1 MAKKVLIK
9 QFKNKKKES
18 IAGLTP
24 EHAVYDAN
32 GVRLDA
38 KLGNVNLQEFRNLQQ
53 QGVNAIKSQ
62 ETKSI
67 QAVAAREQ
75 EVLTKTDA
83 SLVSSNT
90 ADLEGSNVQ
99 ANLNDASNKLTELG
113 RNVAQ
118 LRFNFAVVGDD
129 TFKVYV
135 LPFVIK
141 QGMLIK
147 NNGVRIGC
155 LPESGATG
163 EFYINSGQTKICT
176 QDTYRVRTLSDT
188 GEINIEVSKMIETKD
203 IVNGAITPEKLSV
216 EYAKKDY
223 VDNQIISAEPAIG
236 TTYADLVGNTSAY
249 EYYNIRLIKGN
260 TYKIINTT
268 GIYQDIYADR
278 NGEASRKIAT
288 IDIIEGE
295 QTFVFKEDALMI
307 RVYGNGAVIVK
318 LDKVFDEHKI
328 EFVTITANSDA
339 NSDADFKGKYAI
351 RNAIH
356 SITDASKQKQYI
368 IKCSGNFI
376 ASKPSDYEAGSVVEG
391 ADKFALFWLKPYIHL
406 DGIDSNN
413 CVIRAELPDSL
424 SECQADKPSF
434 VKADYGM
441 YQPLHCGWYSHNI
454 SNITF
459 VASNTRYPLHIDAGV
474 ETSDKEINITNC
486 RLIHEGKRGDA
497 VGTTGGSSSG
507 FGTSSGCKYTFKNC
521 YFRGLLQPYYHDNH
535 NFKDKSIMIF
545 EDCDFVQ
552 VGTPTIANGIALSS
566 LENLTGSSIVFKN
579 CNFPNYCWV
588 AIYDESSTKDKAD
601 TLHIEMN
608 CDTYPM
614 PIYNHAPAIGL
625 RITATVEDSY
635 ITVDSTSSAFDLIF
649 GYSNEPAKFINKNML
664 SQVYGYEYK
673 NGNIGIAGFVIGL
686 RNLAFKSMG
695 ARLGDCSNSPKQLK
709 LNVNGSQ
716 KIITFNENY
725 IQRDNDYVL
734 NVINNALSGV
744 ATADLYKV
752 NMDWYPHFKG
762 VETVKVEDATSIL
775 VGMGVVYTATGV
787 KKATKNDTKIDG
799 IALDSGGNGS
809 LIRIITKGALCYNL
823 SATWR
828 YGVRHNGPSYHGSV
842 VYGTKYGIGDTD
854 GVFSPN
860 AINPTIRKGFD
871 ESWVIL

>member
-1 MAKKVLIK
+1 MANWTTIKAAIANIIKTNGNQEITGQLLQNAISNIISSVGENATFAGIATPTTNPGTPDGPVFYIAAESGDYSNFGGINIEEGEATILEWDNSVWSKKVTG
-9 QFKNKKKES
+9 F
-18 IAGLTP
+18 AT
-24 EHAVYDAN
+24 
-32 GVRLDA
+32 
-38 KLGNVNLQEFRNLQQ
+38 QE
-53 QGVNAIKSQ
+53 
-62 ETKSI
+62 
-67 QAVAAREQ
+67 
-75 EVLTKTDA
+75 
-83 SLVSSNT
+83 
-90 ADLEGSNVQ
+90 
-99 ANLNDASNKLTELG
+99 KLTELE

-118 LRFNFAVVGDD
+118 LHFNFSVEGDD
-129 TFKVYV
+129 TFKPYV

-141 QGMLIK
+141 KGMLIK
-147 NNGVRIGC
+147 NKGVRIGC
-155 LPESGATG
+155 LPESGESG
-163 EFYINSGQTKICT
+163 EFYLESGQSTICP
-176 QDTYRVRTLSDT
+176 QETYRVRTLNNI

-203 IVNGAITPEKLSV
+203 IVDGAITPEKLSV

-223 VDNQIISAEPAIG
+223 VDNQITSAEPAIG
-236 TTYADLVGNTSAY
+236 TTYANLVGNTSTY
-249 EYYNIRLIKGN
+249 EFYNVRLIKGN

-268 GIYQDIYADR
+268 GNYQNIYSDR
-278 NGEASRKIAT
+278 NYSKKIAT

-295 QTFVFKEDALMI
+295 QTFVFNEDALSI
-307 RVYGNGAVIVK
+307 RVYGDGNIIIK
-318 LDKVFDEHKI
+318 LDKVFDEYKI
-328 EFVTITANSDA
+328 EYVTLTANSDM
-339 NSDADFKGKYAI
+339 NSDADFKGNNAI

-356 SITDASKQKQYI
+356 SINDASKKKQYI
-368 IKCSGNFI
+368 IRCSGNFF
-376 ASKPSDYEAGSVVEG
+376 AYKPSDYEEAPADVEG
-391 ADKFALFWLKPYIHL
+391 LGKFALFWLKPYVHL
-406 DGIDSNN
+406 DGIDSSN
-413 CVIRAELPDSL
+413 CIIRAELPDSL

-434 VKADYGM
+434 VKSDYGM

-474 ETSDKEINITNC
+474 ETSDKEINVTNC

-497 VGTTGGSSSG
+497 IGTTGGSSSG

-521 YFRGLLQPYYHDNH
+521 YFRGALQPYYHDNH
-535 NFKDKSIMIF
+535 NFRDKSVMIF
-545 EDCDFVQ
+545 ENCDFVQ

-566 LENLTGSSIVFKN
+566 LENLTGSSIVFRN

-588 AIYDESSTKDKAD
+588 AIYDESSTKEKAD
-601 TLHIEMN
+601 TLHIEMD
-608 CDTYPM
+608 CDNYPM
-614 PIYNHAPAIGL
+614 PIYNNAPAIGL
-625 RITATVEDSY
+625 RITAIAEDSY

-664 SQVYGYEYK
+664 YQVYGYEYK
-673 NGNIGIAGFVIGL
+673 YGGVGIAGFVIGL
-686 RNLAFKSMG
+686 RNIAFKSLG
-695 ARLGDCSNSPKQLK
+695 ARLGDCSGSPKQLN

-716 KIITFNENY
+716 MTITFNEDY
-725 IQRDNDYVL
+725 SQRDNSYVL
-734 NVINNALSGV
+734 GVINKALSGV

-762 VETVKVEDATSIL
+762 VETVKVEDETSVL

-823 SATWR
+823 SAIWR
-828 YGVRHNGPSYHGSV
+828 YGIRHNGPAYHGSV
-842 VYGTKYGIGDTD
+842 AYGTKYGIGDTD